1 MRIEK
6 TAFRDL
12 LIIHLP
18 VYGDGRGR
26 FQETFREAQFR
37 IETGMN
43 ITFVQDNESLS
54 SKGALRGLHAQK
66 PPKSQAKLLR
76 VAKGSILDI
85 VVDLRKTEPTFGKS
99 FQIELKGGDGKSFFV
114 PEGFAH
120 GFYSLEDETIVQYK
134 CTNYYDRN
142 SEVCLNVFDSSLNI
156 HWPEG
161 EKILSE
167 KDKEGLSLADLSDLF
182 F

>member
-12 LIIHLP
+12 LIVHLP
-18 VYGDGRGR
+18 VFGDERGR
-26 FQETFREAQFR
+26 FQETFKEAQFR
-37 IETGMN
+37 IETGFN

-54 SKGALRGLHAQK
+54 SKGVLRGLHAQK
-66 PPKSQAKLLR
+66 SPKSQAKLLR
-76 VAKGSILDI
+76 VVRGSILDV
-85 VVDLRKTEPTFGKS
+85 VVDLRRTESTFGKC
-99 FQIELKGGDGKSFFV
+99 FQIELKGGDGKSLFI

-120 GFYSLEDETIVQYK
+120 GFYCHEDETIVQYK
-134 CTNYYDRN
+134 CTNYYDKN
-142 SEVCLNVFDSSLNI
+142 SEICLNPFDTSVNI

-161 EKILSE
+161 EKLLSE
-167 KDKEGLSLADLSDLF
+167 KDQEGQSLEELSDLF

>member
-6 TAFRDL
+6 TVFRDL
-12 LIIHLP
+12 QIIHLP
-18 VYGDGRGR
+18 VYGDERGR
-26 FQETFREAQFR
+26 FQETFKEAQFR
-37 IETGMN
+37 IETGLN

-54 SKGALRGLHAQK
+54 SKGAFRGLHAQK
-66 PPKSQAKLLR
+66 SPKSQAKLLR
-76 VAKGSILDI
+76 VVRGSILDI
-85 VVDLRKTEPTFGKS
+85 VVDLRRTEPTFGKS
-99 FQIELKGGDGKSFFV
+99 FQIELKGGDGKSLFI

-120 GFYSLEDETIVQYK
+120 GFYSREDETIVQYK
-134 CTNYYDRN
+134 CTNYYDKN
-142 SEVCLNVFDSSLNI
+142 AEVCLNLFDSSLNI

>member
-1 MRIEK
+1 MEIEK
-6 TAFRDL
+6 TNFRDL

-18 VYGDGRGR
+18 VFGDERGR

-37 IETGMN
+37 VETGMN

-76 VAKGSILDI
+76 VVKGSILDI
-85 VVDLRKTEPTFGKS
+85 VVDLRKTEPTFGMS
-99 FQIELKGGDGKSFFV
+99 FQIEMKGGDGKSFFV

-120 GFYSLEDETIVQYK
+120 GFYSMEDETIVQYK
-134 CTNYYDRN
+134 CTNYYDKN
-142 SEVCLNVFDSSLNI
+142 SEVCLNVFEPSLNI
-156 HWPEG
+156 QWPEG